1 MNNQQLLY
9 MLQSHR
15 DEIDLLMQQDPS
27 NSHLLDDWLA
37 ITRQIQALEQ
47 LIAGPETIPT
57 RSQMPPGAPD
67 VQ

>member
-9 MLQSHR
+9 MLRSHR
-15 DEIDLLMQQDPS
+15 DEIDILMQQDKD
-27 NSHLLDDWLA
+27 NSQLMDDWLA
-37 ITRQIQALEQ
+37 ITGQIQALEQ

-57 RSQMPPGAPD
+57 LSQMPPGAPN